1 MCVTSV
7 SPLEI
12 GFCFLF
18 LYFFRRILFA
28 FVVRSWRALY
38 AVACYKLISLD
49 RETNNCEFI
58 FTGFLNKRNDDW
70 SR

>member
-18 LYFFRRILFA
+18 LYFLEEFYSLLLCA
-28 FVVRSWRALY
+28 LGVLY

-49 RETNNCEFI
+49 RKTNNCEFI
-58 FTGFLNKRNDDW
+58 FTRFLNKRNDDW